1 MNSLRQLAAATADA
15 DRFLR
20 FADFAEA
27 FWPIAQPGQRAVR
40 GPYLDALC
48 DELQAAVLD
57 SDYRLRTD
65 FADTVFMTPPRMG
78 KSTTAR
84 VLLPAWVWLHQP
96 STQFLSASNADRLAA
111 RDSRKARDV
120 VKSAEYQRLA
130 SVVGVTLQIRGDQ
143 GEKVEWE
150 LTSGG
155 RNECL
160 GVTSVSTGKG
170 ADVVLFDD
178 VLDASETLIGSPD
191 VIARRMDEAWIRVD
205 EVLSS
210 RFNPRE
216 GGGRGPRISIAQS
229 LDPTDPNHRLAA
241 GGARVV
247 CLPMEYEADHP
258 FAYPQD
264 WRAPGELLE
273 PRLRNAEF
281 CDAER
286 LKRTWSSQHQQRP
299 TPPEGLSLKA
309 SWFGER
315 ATYTQSPDEIARDA
329 REIVIG
335 VDCAAKTGNSND
347 WTVYQAWAAHGRHA
361 YLLDERRG
369 RWGSPEQIAEARALM
384 HRWGAFRRP
393 LSMRIE
399 DTSNGI
405 ALIQHLRASGVAGV
419 VDVSA
424 GGGAVRTRIAG
435 FAIAAESGDV
445 RVTRAP
451 WVGATVAEWISTRDE
466 AHPPDR
472 TVSASI
478 AVDRICG
485 TSKGRVG
492 ALPSIPGF
500 T

>member
-1 MNSLRQLAAATADA
+1 MNTLRQMRDATSDA

-27 FWPIAQPGQRAVR
+27 FWPIAQPGQQAVR
-40 GPYLDALC
+40 GPYFEAVC

-57 SDYRLRTD
+57 ADFSIRTD

-160 GVTSVSTGKG
+160 GVTGVSTGKG

-178 VLDASETLIGSPD
+178 VLDASEALIGSPD
-191 VIARRMDEAWIRVD
+191 AIARRMDEAWIRVD

-210 RFNPRE
+210 RFNPCA

-229 LDPTDPNHRLAA
+229 LDPTDPNHRMAA

-258 FAYPQD
+258 FAYPGD

-281 CDAER
+281 CNAER

-299 TPPEGLSLKA
+299 VPPEGLSLKA
-309 SWFGER
+309 SWFMGE
-315 ATYTQSPDEIARDA
+315 AVYDQPADQVARDS

-335 VDCAAKTGNSND
+335 VDCAAKTGDTND
-347 WTVYQAWAAHGRHA
+347 WTVYQAWARLGSHA

-369 RWGSPEQIAEARALM
+369 RWGSPEQIAEAKTMLA
-384 HRWGAFRRP
+384 RWSAFGRP
-393 LSMRIE
+393 LSIRIE

-405 ALIQHLRASGVAGV
+405 ALIQHLRAAGVQGV

-424 GGGAVRTRIAG
+424 GGDAVRTRIAG
-435 FAIAAESGDV
+435 FAIAAEAGNV
-445 RVTRAP
+445 RTPRAP

-472 TVSASI
+472 TVAASI
-478 AVDRICG
+478 AVDRLCG
-485 TSKGRVG
+485 QSQIQRVKGRV
-492 ALPSIPGF
+492 F
-500 T
+500 